1 MPHHFLACLL
11 ACLSCLLCCTVPS
24 LVGDTAR
31 TDACDITSE
40 ATAAI
45 LLDLG
50 LSKTY
55 TYFPDG
61 ELRGQ
66 HLRYPGVLCPERALG
81 LAVTALL
88 TDDTSEALV
97 SVAGELGPASCDASC
112 LFNRESS
119 IFGIVAD
126 AASNRSNRVLPLPP
140 NEEHLGQHWVFFLSI
155 TDLSE
160 HGYWALVA
168 RDGSSVRVVS
178 EN

>member
-1 MPHHFLACLL
+1 MSPGLFVL
-11 ACLSCLLCCTVPS
+11 LSCLLCCTVPS
-24 LVGDTAR
+24 LVGESARPDT
-31 TDACDITSE
+31 CDLTSE
-40 ATAAI
+40 ATATI

-61 ELRGQ
+61 ELRAQ

-97 SVAGELGPASCDASC
+97 SVAGELGATSCDASC
-112 LFNRESS
+112 LFNSESS

-126 AASNRSNRVLPLPP
+126 AASSRSNRVLPLPR
-140 NEEHLGQHWVFFLSI
+140 NEERLGQHWVFFLSV

-168 RDGSSVRVVS
+168 RDGSYVRVVS